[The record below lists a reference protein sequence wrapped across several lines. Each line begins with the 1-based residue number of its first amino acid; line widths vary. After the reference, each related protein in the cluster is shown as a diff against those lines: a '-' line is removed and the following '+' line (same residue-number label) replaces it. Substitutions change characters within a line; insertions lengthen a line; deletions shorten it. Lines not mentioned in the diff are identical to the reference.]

1 MLANVKAKKESDVS
15 STFAPYYDIILDEK
29 SKSNLCDIKMSEQV
43 SNMVKSE
50 GLKKLFSRSTKNA
63 QSTYKEE
70 PVLIKFQP
78 NKSHSSQILSDL

>member
-1 MLANVKAKKESDVS
+1 MS

-50 GLKKLFSRSTKNA
+50 GLKKLFSRTNKSA
-63 QSTYKEE
+63 QSSATEDA
-70 PVLIKFQP
+70 VLIKFKP
-78 NKSHSSQILSDL
+78 NKSAPSDLLTDV